1 MRILLVQLSFLGDV
15 VLSTP
20 VISALQKLY
29 PEAELDLL
37 TMPAAKEVV
46 VRDRFVCDVITFD
59 KRKSERGISGMF
71 RIARQLAGRKYDRV
85 YCLHRSIRTAV
96 VLWLARIPH
105 RIGFRDSKGWF
116 LFHET
121 RTRPRGTHE
130 VERNLS
136 IIQPEMVGDEFDD
149 AIRLV
154 APERRELGTEARTA
168 MNEIENF
175 AIIAPG
181 SVWKTKRWS
190 AQHYRTIVERLL
202 ARGLSV
208 IVTGAPSEEQSC
220 REASFGTE
228 ALNLVGKTS
237 LSDLMA
243 LISRAE
249 LVVCNDSM
257 TLHLASGFS
266 RPTVAIFCAT
276 SPKFG
281 FGPWKSPH
289 IIVEKD
295 GLACKPCRRHG
306 SMRCPTGTEACMTS
320 LGPNDVWNA
329 CQQLL

>member
-29 PEAELDLL
+29 PEAELELL
-37 TMPAAKEVV
+37 TTPAAKEIV

-59 KRKSERGISGMF
+59 KRKSERGIRGMF
-71 RIARQLAGRKYDRV
+71 RIAQQLAGRKYDRV
-85 YCLHRSIRTAV
+85 YCLHRSIRTAA

-121 RTRPRGTHE
+121 RTRPRGAHE

-136 IIQPEMVGDEFDD
+136 IIAAEMGGKDCDD

-154 APERRELGTEARTA
+154 VPARRELGAEARTA
-168 MNEIENF
+168 MNEIDKF
-175 AIIAPG
+175 AIVAPG
-181 SVWKTKRWS
+181 SVWKTKRWN

-202 ARGLSV
+202 ARGISV

-220 REASFGTE
+220 REASVGTA

-243 LISRAE
+243 LVSRAE

-266 RPTVAIFCAT
+266 RPTVAVFCAT

-281 FGPWKSPH
+281 FGPWKTRH
-289 IIVEKD
+289 IVVEKR
-295 GLACKPCRRHG
+295 GLSCKPCRRHG
-306 SMRCPTGTEACMTS
+306 SMRCPTGTEACMNLLS
-320 LGPNDVWNA
+320 PDDVWNA